1 MILQQFEVAGY
12 KNLTQSIKFG
22 PLGSINVIHG
32 PNNVGKSN
40 LLQAMDL
47 YFRLLDLVSLSPD
60 LKDRRDPVGAK
71 MIGTLD
77 SFEQLGHPVSE
88 IFNFIKPA
96 PLELMGTFSFTAEEQ
111 EQFGFGQI
119 LSAIQKIGIRAS
131 IQTLPGSLEDGLEV
145 QIVHLTSGMTSPV
158 LKKTLKFLGKLR
170 QPQAQKTGNR
180 FVLLGVNRR
189 SRAEDITPP
198 SLHIVPQLLR
208 DALFDAKESREAAV
222 VRRWELFVEAMKQFE
237 STLGHSGR
245 FETAFDRPNNQADLV
260 FDSGDMREPVDLL
273 GSGVQQIVALLGQL
287 LLTPATLIGIEEPEL
302 NLRYT
307 LQKQLLAAFKQI
319 INSKYG
325 PQQLFLT
332 THSNAFE
339 ARETFFA
346 MDIKDGIPTLSEKPR
361 HLAWI
366 ETGMGKGEEDVL
378 IEMHHQDPKPVC
390 YVSSEGLVQLPN
402 DVRQQLNVEHG
413 GGVSFI
419 PNKESKHFEIWTLD
433 EVEQWFAGDEDDDS

>member
-1 MILQQFEVAGY
+1 
-12 KNLTQSIKFG
+12 
-22 PLGSINVIHG
+22 
-32 PNNVGKSN
+32 
-40 LLQAMDL
+40 
-47 YFRLLDLVSLSPD
+47 
-60 LKDRRDPVGAK
+60 
-71 MIGTLD
+71 
-77 SFEQLGHPVSE
+77 
-88 IFNFIKPA
+88 
-96 PLELMGTFSFTAEEQ
+96 
-111 EQFGFGQI
+111 
-119 LSAIQKIGIRAS
+119 
-131 IQTLPGSLEDGLEV
+131 
-145 QIVHLTSGMTSPV
+145 MTSPV
-158 LKKTLKFLGKLR
+158 LKKTLKFLGKIR
-170 QPQAQKTGNR
+170 QPQAQKIGSR

-189 SRAEDITPP
+189 LRVEDTTPP
-198 SLHIVPQLLR
+198 GLHIVPQQLR
-208 DALFDAKESREAAV
+208 DALFDAKESREVAV
-222 VRRWELFVEAMKQFE
+222 VRRWELFVEAMRQFE
-237 STLGHSGR
+237 SILGRSGR

-287 LLTPATLIGIEEPEL
+287 LLTPATLVGIEEPEL

-319 INSKYG
+319 INSEYG

-346 MDIKDGIPTLSEKPR
+346 MEIKDGIPTLSEKPR

-366 ETGMGKGEEDVL
+366 ETGMGKGEEDIL
-378 IEMHHQDPKPVC
+378 IEMRNQDPKPVC

-419 PNKESKHFEIWTLD
+419 PNKESNHFEIWTLD
-433 EVEQWFAGDEDDDS
+433 EVERWFAGDEDDDS